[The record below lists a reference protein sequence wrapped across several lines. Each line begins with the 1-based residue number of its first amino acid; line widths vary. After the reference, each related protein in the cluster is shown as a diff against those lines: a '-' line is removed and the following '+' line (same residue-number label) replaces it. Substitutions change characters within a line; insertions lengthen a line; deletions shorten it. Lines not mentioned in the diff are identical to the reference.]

1 MHKVR
6 LTLERIRR
14 FECPPGKQQAFLTD
28 ASCPGLKVRV
38 TAGGAKAYVFESKLN
53 RQTIR
58 LTLGDVLIWPLEST
72 DPHQPGAREEA
83 RRLQALIDR
92 NEDPRDIAR
101 QKDAE
106 RAARRAAEA
115 AAQRE
120 AEHRHKHTLR
130 ALCEAYVAYLEEQ
143 GKPAMRDARSLFR
156 CHVYPQAETA
166 DRPARD
172 LKSVDLAALVRLVH
186 RTGKERAAAKLRSYL
201 HAAYEAALR
210 SPLDP
215 TLPVEFIAFGV
226 ETNPAHAI
234 PTIPGRAGTRVLTAE
249 ELRAYLTALGDDLTD
264 QALRLALLT
273 GGQRLA
279 QLLRATLGDWNGE
292 HLRLFDP
299 KGKRRTPREHLLPV
313 APQAAALVEQ
323 LVARAKDQQSPWLL
337 SSFGKTPLS
346 HFTTCKR
353 VGAISA
359 SLGGEPFDLRA
370 LRRTC
375 ETMLASMGIS
385 RDTRAQL
392 LSHGIS
398 GVQAVHYDKHDYLR
412 EKASALEAWE
422 SRLNEILSGK
432 AAANVVEI
440 RRLRRSTL

>member
-1 MHKVR
+1 MQKVR
-6 LTLERIRR
+6 LTLDRIRR
-14 FECPPGKQQAFLTD
+14 FECPPDKQQAFLGD
-28 ASCPGLKVRV
+28 ASCPGLKVRA

-58 LTLGDVLIWPLEST
+58 VTLGDVMTWPLEST
-72 DPHQPGAREEA
+72 DPAQPGAREEA

-101 QKDAE
+101 QKDVE

-130 ALCEAYVAYLEEQ
+130 ALCEAYADHLVAQ
-143 GKPAMRDARSLFR
+143 GKPAASDARSLFR
-156 CHVYPQAETA
+156 CHVYTQAETA
-166 DRPARD
+166 DRSARE
-172 LKSVDLAALVRLVH
+172 LKAVDLAALVRRVH
-186 RTGKERAAAKLRSYL
+186 RSGKERAAAKLRSYL
-201 HAAYEAALR
+201 HAAYESALR
-210 SPLDP
+210 APLDP
-215 TLPVEFIAFGV
+215 ALPAEFIAFSV

-234 PTIPGRAGTRVLTAE
+234 PTIPGRAGTRVLTAD
-249 ELRAYLTALGDDLTD
+249 ELRAYLAALGDDLTD
-264 QALRLALLT
+264 QTLRLALFA

-279 QLLRATLGDWNGE
+279 QLLRAMVGDWNGE
-292 HLRLFDP
+292 HLRIFDP
-299 KGKRRTPREHLLPV
+299 KGKRRTPREHLLPL
-313 APQAAALVEQ
+313 APRAAALIDQ
-323 LVARAKDQQSPWLL
+323 LARRAKDRQSPWLL

-346 HFTTCKR
+346 HFTVCKR

-359 SLGGEPFDLRA
+359 GLGGEPFDLRA

-375 ETMLASMGIS
+375 ETMLASIGIS
-385 RDTRAQL
+385 RDIRAQL

-412 EKASALEAWE
+412 EKAAALVAWE
-422 SRLNEILSGK
+422 RRLGDIERGQG
-432 AAANVVEI
+432 AGNVVA
-440 RRLRRSTL
+440 LRAEWAHG

>member
-1 MHKVR
+1 MLKVR
-6 LTLERIRR
+6 LTLDRIRR
-14 FECPPGKQQAFLTD
+14 FECPTGKKQTFLTD

-58 LTLGDVLIWPLEST
+58 LTIGDVLTWPLEST
-72 DPHQPGAREEA
+72 APHQPGAREEA

-101 QKDAE
+101 QKGVE

-130 ALCEAYVAYLEEQ
+130 ALCEVYADRLEAQ
-143 GKPAMRDARSLFR
+143 GKPAARDARSLFR
-156 CHVYPQAETA
+156 CHVYTQAETA
-166 DRPARD
+166 DRPARE
-172 LKSVDLAALVRLVH
+172 LKAVDLASLVRRVH
-186 RTGKERAAAKLRSYL
+186 RAGKERAAAKLRSYL

-215 TLPVEFIAFGV
+215 VLPAEFIAFGI

-234 PTIPGRAGTRVLTAE
+234 PTIPGRAGTRVLSAD
-249 ELRAYLTALGDDLTD
+249 ELRAYLAALGNDPTD
-264 QALRLALLT
+264 QALRLALLA

-279 QLLRATLGDWNGE
+279 QLLRATVGDWNGE
-292 HLRLFDP
+292 HLRLFDG
-299 KGKRRTPREHLLPV
+299 KGQRRTPREHLLPL
-313 APQAAALVEQ
+313 APQAAALAEQ
-323 LVARAKDQQSPWLL
+323 LAARAQGRQSPWLL

-370 LRRTC
+370 IRRTC
-375 ETMLASMGIS
+375 ETMLASIGIS
-385 RDTRAQL
+385 RDIRAQL

-398 GVQAVHYDKHDYLR
+398 GVQSVHYDKHDYLR
-412 EKASALEAWE
+412 EKAQALVTWE
-422 SRLNEILSGK
+422 RRLDEVASGRDSR
-432 AAANVVEI
+432 NVVQLHAE
-440 RRLRRSTL
+440 RAHG